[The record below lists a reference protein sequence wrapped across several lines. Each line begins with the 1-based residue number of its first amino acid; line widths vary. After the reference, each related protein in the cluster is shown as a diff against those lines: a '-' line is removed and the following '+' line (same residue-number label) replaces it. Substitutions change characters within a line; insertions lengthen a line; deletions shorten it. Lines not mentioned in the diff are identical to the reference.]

1 MISILNGSRNE
12 KLQAVGTCHAKRL
25 NLDYHYQSHQRGLI
39 YKNNMIFYKKEL
51 AIILAE
57 VMIIIISR
65 LHDVEVLLE

>member
-1 MISILNGSRNE
+1 
-12 KLQAVGTCHAKRL
+12 
-25 NLDYHYQSHQRGLI
+25 
-39 YKNNMIFYKKEL
+39 MIFYKKEL